1 MYYIGPIIVAYCVDN
16 VLIFQGNLCWYCLV
30 WPCSQAQEKGV
41 YNKLP
46 FLLGPGNEA
55 MSGWS
60 YGGQDY
66 RVIFHVVS

>member
-41 YNKLP
+41 YNNP
-46 FLLGPGNEA
+46 FSLGLEMRLCLVGL
-55 MSGWS
+55 MG
-60 YGGQDY
+60 DKTT
-66 RVIFHVVS
+66 V